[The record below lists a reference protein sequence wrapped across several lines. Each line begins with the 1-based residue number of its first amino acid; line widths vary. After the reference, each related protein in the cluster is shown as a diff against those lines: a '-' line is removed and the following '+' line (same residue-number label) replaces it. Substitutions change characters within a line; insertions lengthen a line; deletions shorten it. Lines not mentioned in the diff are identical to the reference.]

1 MIVGKHSGPEEVRS
15 FGAVF
20 YLRAGVEPER
30 RVRQALEAAEIA
42 ADQTPQLGSGGVKPL
57 PARIIIM

>member
-1 MIVGKHSGPEEVRS
+1 MLGNTAGRIKC
-15 FGAVF
+15 AVF
-20 YLRAGVEPER
+20 RGRFCLRAGVEPER
-30 RVRQALEAAEIA
+30 RVRQALEAGEIA